1 MPLYAYA
8 FICLNMP
15 IILFRF
21 SVLSLRSALF
31 SFPFVFV
38 SQFLCLRLEDGLEI
52 DSLSLFFSSILVN
65 FSCLLLVNKSYLNEI
80 LAIKILANVYFSPLK
95 RWRPY
100 LHINDL

>member
-1 MPLYAYA
+1 MPLYVL
-8 FICLNMP
+8 ICL
-15 IILFRF
+15 LFF
-21 SVLSLRSALF
+21 SDFPLLVYEVHLF
-31 SFPFVFV
+31 SFPFVFL

-52 DSLSLFFSSILVN
+52 DSMSLFFSSILVN

-80 LAIKILANVYFSPLK
+80 LAIKLLANVYFSPLK